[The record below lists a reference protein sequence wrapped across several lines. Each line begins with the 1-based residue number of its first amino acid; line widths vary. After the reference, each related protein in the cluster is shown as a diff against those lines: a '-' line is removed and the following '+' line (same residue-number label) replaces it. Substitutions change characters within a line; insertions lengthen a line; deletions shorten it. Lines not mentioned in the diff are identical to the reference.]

1 MNLLIDPITGSPR
14 WDASAQSASEKVSFA
29 FETARR
35 LQSGAMSLEQLKD
48 QIIAAGNLE
57 WTRKGGIGNLKTLN
71 DVKDKVGKSGK
82 DWFFEIQRV
91 ADQPELLQAL
101 IDQEGRG
108 LSALSRRAGP
118 IQAQRR
124 KGHSNPGNAT
134 QISDLIS
141 VLEMARR
148 AILDQE
154 IDSQPVLSEC
164 ATDLR
169 KYRSL
174 LKRLR

>member
-1 MNLLIDPITGSPR
+1 MNLLIEPLTGIPR
-14 WDASAQSASEKVSFA
+14 WDAFAQSASAKESFA

-35 LQSGAMSLEQLKD
+35 LQSGAISLEQLKD

-57 WTRKGGIGNLKTLN
+57 WTRKGGIGDLKTLN

-101 IDQEGRG
+101 IDQEGWG

-134 QISDLIS
+134 QVSDLIS
-141 VLEMARR
+141 VLEIARR
-148 AILDQE
+148 AILDQK
-154 IDSQPVLSEC
+154 IDSQAILSEC
-164 ATDLR
+164 ATDLK
-169 KYRSL
+169 KYRAL
-174 LKRLR
+174 LNGVR

>member
-1 MNLLIDPITGSPR
+1 MNLLIEPLTGIPR
-14 WDASAQSASEKVSFA
+14 WDASAQSASAKESFA

-35 LQSGAMSLEQLKD
+35 LQLGAISLEQLKD

-57 WTRKGGIGNLKTLN
+57 WTRKGGIGDLRTLN

-124 KGHSNPGNAT
+124 KGHSNPGTAT
-134 QISDLIS
+134 QVSDLIS
-141 VLEMARR
+141 VLEVARR
-148 AILDQE
+148 AILDQK
-154 IDSQPVLSEC
+154 IASQPILFEC

-169 KYRSL
+169 KYRAL
-174 LKRLR
+174 LKSLR